1 MTDIFIPGTNLVKR
15 RLEVSPL
22 PRDRF
27 SLIYADP
34 AWHWE
39 ARSQKGEDRSAKNHY
54 TVTSLEDMKR
64 LPVSQIAADR
74 SILAMWVIDPML
86 PQALELGEA
95 WGFQFATV
103 GFYWVKTNKKSP
115 VYFEGNRMRID
126 PRVLMYKTVEKILSK
141 SVFFTGLGY
150 YTRANVEQCWFFTRT
165 PDRKKGIRGGGLRVL
180 NHGVPRLLVAPVG
193 KHSQKPEEAAIRLE
207 LLFGDVPRIEL
218 FARSRR
224 PNWEAWG
231 NEIEDSYNLGE

>member
-1 MTDIFIPGTNLVKR
+1 MNTSN
-15 RLEVSPL
+15 
-22 PRDRF
+22 RDRF

-34 AWHWE
+34 AWHWK

-115 VYFEGNRMRID
+115 IQFEGNKALFDSKVFDISKYRKGMNLQEIN
-126 PRVLMYKTVEKILSK
+126 LSMGFEGI

-150 YTRANVEQCWFFTRT
+150 YTRANVEQLWLFSRT

-193 KHSQKPEEAAIRLE
+193 KHSQKPEEAATRLE

-231 NEIEDSYNLGE
+231 NEIEDSYKLESE